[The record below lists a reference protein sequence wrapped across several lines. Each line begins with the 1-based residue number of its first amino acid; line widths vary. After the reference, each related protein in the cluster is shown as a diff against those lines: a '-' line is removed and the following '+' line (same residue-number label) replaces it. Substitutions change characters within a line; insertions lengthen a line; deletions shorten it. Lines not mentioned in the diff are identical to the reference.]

1 MKLQKVLMRGLLMRV
16 VMVVGRGVRPDQYS
30 TGSRANITNNVEF
43 QITYKNGGE
52 ERSQASHTCS
62 ENGSGSW

>member
-1 MKLQKVLMRGLLMRV
+1 MRV
-16 VMVVGRGVRPDQYS
+16 VMMVGRGVRPDQYC

-52 ERSQASHTCS
+52 ERSQASHTF
-62 ENGSGSW
+62 ENGSGS